1 VARESTG
8 SPTLPLSSEERRGL
22 DEIVGLLLDVGNVT
36 EVQNVVHLFGVQ
48 SRTVDIVT
56 VRSSDTVSLCAPLN
70 L

>member
-1 VARESTG
+1 
-8 SPTLPLSSEERRGL
+8 
-22 DEIVGLLLDVGNVT
+22 VGLLLDVGNVT

-56 VRSSDTVSLCAPLN
+56 VRSSGTVSLCAPLN